1 MTFLTDFEV
10 KVLNSE
16 ISTLKYFLFRM
27 WLRNLFFRILDLF
40 KGKICSFAEVYNSF
54 FIILNTHI
62 LHFLNSLF
70 CLGFI
75 IAFWFDLVAF
85 LEIILEFL
93 FQIFLMLQ
101 HLLHHLV
108 FAIHLNSSD
117 CKQAYDSFFPC

>member
-16 ISTLKYFLFRM
+16 ISSLEYFLFCV

-62 LHFLNSLF
+62 LHFLSSLF
-70 CLGFI
+70 CLRLI
-75 IAFWFDLVAF
+75 IALWFDLVTF
-85 LEIILEFL
+85 
-93 FQIFLMLQ
+93 
-101 HLLHHLV
+101 V
-108 FAIHLNSSD
+108 
-117 CKQAYDSFFPC
+117 